1 MPGVRQ
7 ESQLDTL
14 IAPPPSRL
22 AATVGAVVA
31 LCVLTAPLLAYLW
44 AVS

>member
-1 MPGVRQ
+1 M
-7 ESQLDTL
+7 DTL

-22 AATVGAVVA
+22 AAAVGALATLVVIG
-31 LCVLTAPLLAYLW
+31 APLLAYLW

>member
-1 MPGVRQ
+1 M
-7 ESQLDTL
+7 DTL

-22 AATVGAVVA
+22 AAAFGAVVA
-31 LCVLTAPLLAYLW
+31 LAVLTAPLLAYLW

>member
-1 MPGVRQ
+1 M
-7 ESQLDTL
+7 DTL

-22 AATVGAVVA
+22 AAACGAVVA

>member
-1 MPGVRQ
+1 M
-7 ESQLDTL
+7 DTL

-22 AATVGAVVA
+22 AAVTGAVIA
-31 LCVLTAPLLAYLW
+31 LFVLVAPLLAFVW